1 MRRRFAQY
9 RQTGAYRDGQ
19 AVLGFVVIALIIRI
33 ADFKSEPDG
42 VGHGRVFPLT
52 SILRCG
58 DATENWPIQLLCV
71 VVWL

>member
-19 AVLGFVVIALIIRI
+19 AVLGFVIIALLFALPILNQNRMVL
-33 ADFKSEPDG
+33 G
-42 VGHGRVFPLT
+42 VDAFPLT
-52 SILRCG
+52 SVLRCG
-58 DATENWPIQLLCV
+58 DATENGPIQLLCV